1 MINRSILT
9 GLIISHSVV
18 LLFILNFV
26 VLVHSNWST
35 EQDYFN
41 GIEVLSNSDTD
52 GQFKDFH
59 ILEDFRFKPFSD
71 DLPSEYQVYGYDSYF
86 EGIKPDIGV
95 RIGRDTVQKW
105 SHRLLKESNSP
116 VRYVRYEILQDYLDV
131 VVTVDYDY
139 FVNQAHLRLISPT
152 WAPGEVFK
160 DINKRSIYDETRDSK
175 EPFVFDVR
183 FRLRFPLVGYQNP
196 ENPGSL
202 NTVYMEFSKQ
212 AIQTY
217 YLRDFETYL
226 KLASA
231 RIRSIEKRSSIR
243 IDTLYGASLSPEAK
257 LDKANA
263 EIEDL
268 LITLNRNGSLSQ
280 AEHKRLKQIQSFL
293 NGEDEVQS
301 IDESMRDGL
310 RQIENFKASSLLPIV
325 PSAAAVKKLLQEA
338 TRQKVFAEY
347 LLMEVISYD
356 NQAGGVLKVSGL
368 NRVIEP
374 NLPQVDIYFVGIDQ
388 VSDSTA
394 QYFGKKKS
402 KLFIAARMR

>member
-1 MINRSILT
+1 
-9 GLIISHSVV
+9 
-18 LLFILNFV
+18 
-26 VLVHSNWST
+26 
-35 EQDYFN
+35 
-41 GIEVLSNSDTD
+41 
-52 GQFKDFH
+52 
-59 ILEDFRFKPFSD
+59 
-71 DLPSEYQVYGYDSYF
+71 
-86 EGIKPDIGV
+86 
-95 RIGRDTVQKW
+95 
-105 SHRLLKESNSP
+105 
-116 VRYVRYEILQDYLDV
+116 
-131 VVTVDYDY
+131 
-139 FVNQAHLRLISPT
+139 
-152 WAPGEVFK
+152 
-160 DINKRSIYDETRDSK
+160 
-175 EPFVFDVR
+175 
-183 FRLRFPLVGYQNP
+183 
-196 ENPGSL
+196 
-202 NTVYMEFSKQ
+202 MEFSKQ

-268 LITLNRNGSLSQ
+268 LINLNRNGSLSQ

-347 LLMEVISYD
+347 L
-356 NQAGGVLKVSGL
+356 
-368 NRVIEP
+368 
-374 NLPQVDIYFVGIDQ
+374 F
-388 VSDSTA
+388 
-394 QYFGKKKS
+394 
-402 KLFIAARMR
+402 

>member
-1 MINRSILT
+1 MINLSA
-9 GLIISHSVV
+9 LIHLKFSYSVA
-18 LLFILNFV
+18 LLLIFKLFISVN
-26 VLVHSNWST
+26 SNWSS

-41 GIEVLSNSDTD
+41 GIEILSDSNTD
-52 GQFKDFH
+52 VELKNFH
-59 ILEDFRFKPFSD
+59 VLEDFRFKPFSD
-71 DLPSEYQVYGYDSYF
+71 DLPSEYKVYGYESYF
-86 EGIKPDIGV
+86 KGVRPDIGV

-116 VRYVRYEILQDYLDV
+116 IRYVRYEILQDYLDV

-139 FVNQAHLRLISPT
+139 FVNQANLRLISPA

-160 DINKRSIYDETRDSK
+160 DINKRRIYDESTDSN

-212 AIQTY
+212 AVQTY
-217 YLRDFETYL
+217 YLKDFETYL
-226 KLASA
+226 ELASN
-231 RIRSIEKRSSIR
+231 RIRGIEKRSSLRVDAI
-243 IDTLYGASLSPEAK
+243 YGASLSPEAK

-263 EIEDL
+263 EIEKL
-268 LITLNRNGSLSQ
+268 MITLKLNGSLSQ
-280 AEHKRLKQIQSFL
+280 SEHNRLKQIQSFL
-293 NGEDEVQS
+293 NGEDQVQS
-301 IDESMRDGL
+301 IDESMRDEL
-310 RQIENFKASSLLPIV
+310 RKIENFKASSLLPIV
-325 PSAAAVKKLLQEA
+325 PSASAVKKLLQEA
-338 TRQKVFAEY
+338 TKQKVFAEY
-347 LLMEVISYD
+347 LVMEVISYD

-388 VSDSTA
+388 ISDSTA
-394 QYFGKKKS
+394 QYFGEEKS

>member
-1 MINRSILT
+1 MILYKNGPS
-9 GLIISHSVV
+9 LI
-18 LLFILNFV
+18 
-26 VLVHSNWST
+26 
-35 EQDYFN
+35 
-41 GIEVLSNSDTD
+41 
-52 GQFKDFH
+52 
-59 ILEDFRFKPFSD
+59 
-71 DLPSEYQVYGYDSYF
+71 
-86 EGIKPDIGV
+86 EGI
-95 RIGRDTVQKW
+95 QF
-105 SHRLLKESNSP
+105 S

-160 DINKRSIYDETRDSK
+160 DINKRSIYDRTRDSK

-268 LITLNRNGSLSQ
+268 LINLNRNGSLSQ

-301 IDESMRDGL
+301 IDESMRDETSSNEEL
-310 RQIENFKASSLLPIV
+310 LETSSLLPIV

-338 TRQKVFAEY
+338 TRRRFSRS
-347 LLMEVISYD
+347 I
-356 NQAGGVLKVSGL
+356 
-368 NRVIEP
+368 
-374 NLPQVDIYFVGIDQ
+374 F
-388 VSDSTA
+388 
-394 QYFGKKKS
+394 
-402 KLFIAARMR
+402 